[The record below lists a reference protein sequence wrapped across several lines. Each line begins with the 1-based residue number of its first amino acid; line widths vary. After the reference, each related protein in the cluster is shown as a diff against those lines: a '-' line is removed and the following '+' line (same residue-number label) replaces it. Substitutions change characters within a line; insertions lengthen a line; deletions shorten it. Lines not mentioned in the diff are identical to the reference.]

1 MHSDLEQTIRERA
14 YQIWEREGRIHGRDQ
29 EHWHSA
35 RLELAQPLEEKAA
48 IAVKASK
55 SAAPAKKAGAKSKA
69 EVTVP
74 AATAAKGSRRTPSRT
89 VQ

>member
-1 MHSDLEQTIRERA
+1 MHSDPEQTIRERA

-55 SAAPAKKAGAKSKA
+55 SAAPAKKAAAKSKA
-69 EVTVP
+69 APPPV
-74 AATAAKGSRRTPSRT
+74 ATAAKGSRRPPSRT